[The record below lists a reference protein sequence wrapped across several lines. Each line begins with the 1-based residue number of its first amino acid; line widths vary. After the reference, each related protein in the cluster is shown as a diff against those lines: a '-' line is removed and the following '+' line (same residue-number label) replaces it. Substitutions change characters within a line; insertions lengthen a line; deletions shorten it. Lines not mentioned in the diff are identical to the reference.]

1 MNDSTVNIL
10 SLSDEILLVIY
21 NKLNNMDVLYSLIGA
36 NRKLDRL
43 ARDVTFAQSVDL
55 LTILLNESNDSRNKS
70 ILDRFCYDI
79 LPQIQHNIESLTLDS
94 LLIDHVFRIGNYS
107 KLYKLNFFN
116 LQFEM
121 ASRIF
126 NDKSSFI
133 HIFQNQISHF
143 TVTIHDDSKGAHRKE
158 LWTNVFTNILI
169 IFTNLIYL
177 NFHSQN
183 ICRFISKP
191 FLSLPS
197 TTCYSSNIVYLN
209 IGVFSFDDCL
219 CLIDGHLTQLHTFIV
234 KVEHINN
241 TSMTIKNPKTVSNL
255 KCFLLTS
262 FRRTNEYDKQIL
274 PLLHQM
280 LQLEEL
286 TLSLI
291 VGDQTSF
298 IDGTHLVNNIL
309 NRMSYLQ
316 TFIFNIITEYVRMDE
331 ELLPT
336 LDDIERPLIQR
347 GFNVNCYTDY
357 NEFYNG
363 QCHIY
368 SLPYT
373 IDCMHIHSSLFCGGL
388 FRTVRY
394 LYVQEFFRPFEDDF
408 FVRIAQAF
416 PLLNKLTIFNR
427 YKQAKLKHQQN
438 KHESTS
444 SIIEFSHLMI
454 LNVAMSCIDY
464 AKQFIFDFN
473 TRLPCLNRLHI
484 KYKDL
489 VIVTDNFT
497 NNDARANC
505 SKLQHIIFD
514 SIPTIYPENFYHYF
528 PLFSIK

>member
-43 ARDVTFAQSVDL
+43 ARDITFAQSVDL

-241 TSMTIKNPKTVSNL
+241 TSMTIKNPV
-255 KCFLLTS
+255 
-262 FRRTNEYDKQIL
+262 
-274 PLLHQM
+274 
-280 LQLEEL
+280 
-286 TLSLI
+286 
-291 VGDQTSF
+291 
-298 IDGTHLVNNIL
+298 
-309 NRMSYLQ
+309 
-316 TFIFNIITEYVRMDE
+316 
-331 ELLPT
+331 
-336 LDDIERPLIQR
+336 
-347 GFNVNCYTDY
+347 
-357 NEFYNG
+357 
-363 QCHIY
+363 
-368 SLPYT
+368 
-373 IDCMHIHSSLFCGGL
+373 
-388 FRTVRY
+388 
-394 LYVQEFFRPFEDDF
+394 
-408 FVRIAQAF
+408 
-416 PLLNKLTIFNR
+416 
-427 YKQAKLKHQQN
+427 
-438 KHESTS
+438 
-444 SIIEFSHLMI
+444 
-454 LNVAMSCIDY
+454 
-464 AKQFIFDFN
+464 
-473 TRLPCLNRLHI
+473 
-484 KYKDL
+484 KY
-489 VIVTDNFT
+489 
-497 NNDARANC
+497 
-505 SKLQHIIFD
+505 
-514 SIPTIYPENFYHYF
+514 
-528 PLFSIK
+528 

>member
-10 SLSDEILLVIY
+10 SLFDEILLVIY
-21 NKLNNMDVLYSLIGA
+21 NKLDNMDVLYSLIGV

-43 ARDVTFAQSVDL
+43 ARDITFTQSVDL
-55 LTILLNESNDSRNKS
+55 FTILSNESNDSRNKS
-70 ILDRFCYDI
+70 ILDRFCFDI

-94 LLIDHVFRIGNYS
+94 LLIDRVFRIGNYS
-107 KLYKLNFFN
+107 KLHKLTFLN

-121 ASRIF
+121 ASRLF

-143 TVTIHDDSKGAHRKE
+143 TVMMHDDSKGEYIKE
-158 LWTNVFTNILI
+158 LFTNVFTNILI
-169 IFTNLIYL
+169 IFANLIYL
-177 NFHSQN
+177 NFHSQD
-183 ICRFISKP
+183 ICRYISKP

-197 TTCYSSNIVYLN
+197 TTCYSSNIVHLN

-219 CLIDGHLTQLHTFIV
+219 CLLDGHLTQLHTFIV
-234 KVEHINN
+234 KVEHIID
-241 TSMTIKNPKTVSNL
+241 TSMTIKNTKAVSNL
-255 KCFLLTS
+255 KCFSLTS
-262 FRRTNEYDKQIL
+262 FHRTNEYDNQIL

-291 VGDQTSF
+291 VDNRTSF
-298 IDGTHLVNNIL
+298 IDGTHLINNIL

-316 TFIFNIITEYVRMDE
+316 TFIFNIITEYVTMDE
-331 ELLPT
+331 ERLPT
-336 LDDIERPLIQR
+336 LDDIEQPLIQR

-357 NEFYNG
+357 NEFYKG

-373 IDCMHIHSSLFCGGL
+373 IDCMHIHSSLFYGDL

-394 LYVQEFFRPFEDDF
+394 LYVQDFVRSFEDDF

-416 PLLNKLTIFNR
+416 PLLNKLTIFNKH
-427 YKQAKLKHQQN
+427 KQAKLKQQQDN
-438 KHESTS
+438 HESTYA
-444 SIIEFSHLMI
+444 INEFSHLMI

-464 AKQFIFDFN
+464 AKQFLFDFN

-484 KYKDL
+484 KYRDL
-489 VIVTDNFT
+489 VIVTENFT
-497 NNDARANC
+497 NNDARVNC

-514 SIPTIYPENFYHYF
+514 SIPTIYPENFYLYF
-528 PLFSIK
+528 PLL